1 MYVYIYIII
10 SLYVCLSVSQETD
23 RQTQRERERERE
35 FVLFKSSKIH
45 ILFSAHGTFARIDHM
60 LSHKASLGKFKKVES
75 YQASFL
81 TTAL

>member
-1 MYVYIYIII
+1 MCVSVCI
-10 SLYVCLSVSQETD
+10 SRD
-23 RQTQRERERERE
+23 RQTDTERERERE

>member
-1 MYVYIYIII
+1 MCVSVCI
-10 SLYVCLSVSQETD
+10 SRD
-23 RQTQRERERERE
+23 RQTDTQRERERERE